1 MNMTIL
7 DLCIKYALPTLS
19 SGLDKMIVIISHNRA
34 VWANY
39 DENSKKNLRNLRKI
53 IIYYYQFACISFYK

>member
-19 SGLDKMIVIISHNRA
+19 SGLDKRIVIISHNRA

-39 DENSKKNLRNLRKI
+39 DENSKKFEKFKENNYLLLSI
-53 IIYYYQFACISFYK
+53 CLYKFL